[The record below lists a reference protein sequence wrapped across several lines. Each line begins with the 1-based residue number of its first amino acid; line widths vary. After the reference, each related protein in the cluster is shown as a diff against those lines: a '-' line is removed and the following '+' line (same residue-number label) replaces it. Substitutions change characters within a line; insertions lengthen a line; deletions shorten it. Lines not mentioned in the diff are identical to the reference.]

1 MANWIKPENLE
12 SAPRQVPAE
21 WNLITE
27 RIIGCAIEVHSHLGP
42 GLLERLYEVAMIHE
56 LRESGLDV
64 VAQVP
69 VTLRYKS
76 IDLPE
81 QRLDLV
87 VNDLVIVELKSVEA
101 VHEIHLAQL
110 LSYLRSINRPLGLLI
125 NFNVPLLVKGV
136 HRRINGRAIPLS
148 DSAIPFSSPLSS
160 SPRSSVPL

>member
-1 MANWIKPENLE
+1 MAKWVKSENVE
-12 SAPRQVPAE
+12 TAPREVPAE

-42 GLLERLYEVAMIHE
+42 GLLERLYEVALIHE

-69 VTLRYKS
+69 VTLRYKT

-87 VNDLVIVELKSVEA
+87 VNDLVVVELKSVEA

-125 NFNVPLLVKGV
+125 NFNVPLLIKGV
-136 HRRINGRAIPLS
+136 YRRINPRAIPIADPLVPTS
-148 DSAIPFSSPLSS
+148 VPLNSP
-160 SPRSSVPL
+160 PRSSVSL